1 MRIEPEKPRT
11 IALIDGQNLFYAA
24 RDAFG
29 YSFPNY
35 DPLKL
40 AKAVCD
46 QKNWHLEQVRFYTG
60 VPEAQD
66 NHQWSA
72 FWHAKLAQMGRRGV
86 WTYSRPLRYR
96 NKAIALP
103 DGTTYHYR
111 TGYEKG
117 IDVRIALDVIIL
129 AVDGKF
135 DVALIFSQDQDL
147 SEVADEVRKISR
159 NSQRWLKIASAFP
172 ASTNRRGINSTD
184 WTVIDRET
192 YDRCIDSRDYRVKQ
206 THPAP

>member
-66 NHQWSA
+66 NH
-72 FWHAKLAQMGRRGV
+72 
-86 WTYSRPLRYR
+86 
-96 NKAIALP
+96 
-103 DGTTYHYR
+103 
-111 TGYEKG
+111 
-117 IDVRIALDVIIL
+117 
-129 AVDGKF
+129 
-135 DVALIFSQDQDL
+135 
-147 SEVADEVRKISR
+147 
-159 NSQRWLKIASAFP
+159 
-172 ASTNRRGINSTD
+172 
-184 WTVIDRET
+184 
-192 YDRCIDSRDYRVKQ
+192 
-206 THPAP
+206 